1 MASRIVTLAA
11 SSAVIV
17 TMLAILPAGEQQI
30 ANAGT
35 DATETTAFT
44 AVTET
49 SAILIELTPLVAV
62 ALAAGFAL
70 FATGVLGG
78 RR

>member
-1 MASRIVTLAA
+1 MASRIVTRAA

-17 TMLAILPAGEQQI
+17 TMLATLRAGEQQI

-35 DATETTAFT
+35 DATNTTAFK
-44 AVTET
+44 AVTKT

>member
-17 TMLAILPAGEQQI
+17 TMLAMLPAGEQQI
-30 ANAGT
+30 AEAGT
-35 DATETTAFT
+35 NATDTKAFS

-49 SAILIELTPLVAV
+49 SAILIELTPLVAL
-62 ALAAGFAL
+62 ALAAGFTL